1 MKSVCHGCAC
11 ILTINSFKSHFPSTD
26 NCQDD
31 FSKLS
36 WLFDTINK
44 WQRPTKKNCHIF
56 PFECLWFG
64 FLNDVTHFLC
74 AIVPTKFNMNNW
86 ITMKTV
92 VLGIARTKKW
102 LMLEICRYF
111 YKIYIEWM
119 VVILGHCVKCNSIHI
134 FIQLAKNDSYSER
147 FPLYQAWVEL
157 CWIWYTNNTVL
168 NGWKHIS
175 FCCKKIFHAEN
186 DVI

>member
-11 ILTINSFKSHFPSTD
+11 ILNINSFKSRFPSTD

-44 WQRPTKKNCHIF
+44 WQRPTKKKLSHF
-56 PFECLWFG
+56 PIWMLVIWVLERCDTLFVCY
-64 FLNDVTHFLC
+64 C
-74 AIVPTKFNMNNW
+74 TKFNMNNW

-92 VLGIARTKKW
+92 VLGIAWTKKW

-119 VVILGHCVKCNSIHI
+119 VVILGHCSKCNSIHI
-134 FIQLAKNDSYSER
+134 FIQLAKNDSYSEW
-147 FPLYQAWVEL
+147 FPLYRAWVEL

-175 FCCKKIFHAEN
+175 FRCKKIFHAEN